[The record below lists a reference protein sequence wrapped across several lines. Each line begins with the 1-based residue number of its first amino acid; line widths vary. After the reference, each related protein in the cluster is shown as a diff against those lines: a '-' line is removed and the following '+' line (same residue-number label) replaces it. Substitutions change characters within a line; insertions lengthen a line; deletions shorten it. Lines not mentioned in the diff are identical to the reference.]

1 MRGSTLTCGVIHLS
15 DPRSVDDQKDNI
27 VVTFYKDFILIILFI
42 GRGSVKRGRRLF
54 KFIEK
59 KKRAQEL
66 NTRHLG
72 LSEPPRFVFPTC
84 NNKFSNLPLLQ
95 IQTHN
100 HWFAQPAS
108 LPDSLKDQNSLFTA
122 LSCLP
127 DRFYCNPGNPYIITQ
142 CRAFFFNLARP
153 ASSNV
158 QWQITTGFH
167 SRTR

>member
-1 MRGSTLTCGVIHLS
+1 MTRKIIYCGHFLQGLHSHHIVYWS
-15 DPRSVDDQKDNI
+15 RECKDW
-27 VVTFYKDFILIILFI
+27 KW
-42 GRGSVKRGRRLF
+42 
-54 KFIEK
+54 KFIEE

-100 HWFAQPAS
+100 HWFAQPAA